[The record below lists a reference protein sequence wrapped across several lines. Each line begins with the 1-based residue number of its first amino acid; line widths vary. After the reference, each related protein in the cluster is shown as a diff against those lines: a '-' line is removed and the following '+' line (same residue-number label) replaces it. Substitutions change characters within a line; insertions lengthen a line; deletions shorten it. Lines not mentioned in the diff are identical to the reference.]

1 MKSSTVILVGIR
13 NRTGWRTEHGVG
25 TGLAMK
31 YSCVG
36 ELGEYYVT
44 RCSGVVYCVKGV
56 LWCVVTC
63 QVK

>member
-1 MKSSTVILVGIR
+1 MILVGIR

-44 RCSGVVYCVKGV
+44 RCSGVVCCVKGV